1 SSPRRIAERPVHG
14 GAVIPSSDGD
24 RRAAV
29 VPGPARCELRTARL
43 RLAPVAEH
51 ELEALLALHAD
62 PRAFAE
68 DLTEPVT
75 DRARMRWVLR
85 RWRESWD
92 RHGLGY
98 LTVRSRPAADG
109 TDGAG
114 APATGTADGAAGAA
128 GAGAAAG
135 HRDGPP
141 PHDAPAPL
149 PTGLLGVVGLTP
161 LALEDGTVLSAYWRL
176 APEATGRGV
185 ASEAMRA
192 VLAHPQLGGRAAGSG
207 PEIIAVTAAGHRPP
221 RTLAARLGFGPA
233 PADRPVP
240 GGRAGD
246 AQRGPPGPSPLP
258 QRSPCS
264 LPPLPP
270 APAAPLPPPAA
281 TCTWA
286 TSAPRSSPGCWPA
299 AAGAPSTCGS
309 RISTGCARAR
319 NSARSRTWPRSG
331 STGTASWSA
340 SRSAGGPTT
349 RRCSR

>member
-1 SSPRRIAERPVHG
+1 MHG

-68 DLTEPVT
+68 DPTEPVT

-114 APATGTADGAAGAA
+114 
-128 GAGAAAG
+128 
-135 HRDGPP
+135 PP
-141 PHDAPAPL
+141 PHAVPAPL

-161 LALEDGTVLSAYWRL
+161 LTLEDGTALSAYWRL

-207 PEIIAVTAAGHRPP
+207 PEIIAVTAAGNRPS
-221 RTLAARLGFGPA
+221 RTLAARLGFVPA

-246 AQRGPPGPSPLP
+246 VLLVHHG
-258 QRSPCS
+258 
-264 LPPLPP
+264 
-270 APAAPLPPPAA
+270 
-281 TCTWA
+281 
-286 TSAPRSSPGCWPA
+286 
-299 AAGAPSTCGS
+299 
-309 RISTGCARAR
+309 
-319 NSARSRTWPRSG
+319 
-331 STGTASWSA
+331 
-340 SRSAGGPTT
+340 SRSAPHA
-349 RRCSR
+349 R

>member
-1 SSPRRIAERPVHG
+1 MHG

-192 VLAHPQLGGRAAGSG
+192 VLAHPQLGGRAADSG
-207 PEIIAVTAAGHRPP
+207 PEIIAVTAADNRPS
-221 RTLAARLGFGPA
+221 RTLAARLGFVPA

-246 AQRGPPGPSPLP
+246 VLLVHHG
-258 QRSPCS
+258 
-264 LPPLPP
+264 
-270 APAAPLPPPAA
+270 
-281 TCTWA
+281 
-286 TSAPRSSPGCWPA
+286 
-299 AAGAPSTCGS
+299 
-309 RISTGCARAR
+309 
-319 NSARSRTWPRSG
+319 
-331 STGTASWSA
+331 
-340 SRSAGGPTT
+340 SRSAPHA
-349 RRCSR
+349 R

>member
-207 PEIIAVTAAGHRPP
+207 PEIIAVTAAGNPP
-221 RTLAARLGFGPA
+221 SRT
-233 PADRPVP
+233 
-240 GGRAGD
+240 
-246 AQRGPPGPSPLP
+246 
-258 QRSPCS
+258 
-264 LPPLPP
+264 
-270 APAAPLPPPAA
+270 PAAPW
-281 TCTWA
+281 TCA
-286 TSAPRSSPGCWPA
+286 PCAPRSARGCWLA
-299 AAGAPSTCGS
+299 AAGAPSPCGS
-309 RISTGCARAR
+309 RTSTGCARSR